1 MARFSAGARASGVG
15 TSTLPSGSLYG
26 GATGG
31 AKIREIGVFNTTTTA
46 TVVGLAQFS
55 TAGTSTSVGTP
66 AKHEE
71 NSGPALCTVRNVHS
85 STPPTLDVDLGYR
98 ATLGAAAGAG
108 IIWTFGDAGL
118 VIPLG
123 TANGIGI
130 YVPTGTGQIWDFYI
144 VWDE

>member
-1 MARFSAGARASGVG
+1 MARFSAGARASGVA
-15 TSTLPSGSLYG
+15 TATLPSGSIYA

-31 AKIREIGVFNTTTTA
+31 ARVREIGVFNTTTTA
-46 TVVGLAQFS
+46 VVVALAQFS

-66 AKHEE
+66 AKQDE

-85 STPPTLDVDLGYR
+85 STAPTLDADLGYR

-118 VIPLG
+118 VVPLG
-123 TANGIGI
+123 TGNGVGI
-130 YVPTGTGQIWDFYI
+130 YTPTGTGQIWDFYI
-144 VWDE
+144 IWDE